1 MFTFKSDRLQDER
14 VEADALLNQDDIDEA
29 CVVFLCRT
37 APSGAASGTVVYVYR
52 EPDLDLPERA
62 LTKKKDGAWS
72 FEDLPSDGT
81 PDQPDPPDSLR
92 VFVTFHDDVR
102 DPHSVI
108 KNVSLI
114 PPHPAGRYSVWDIPL
129 TLEAAQAQAQA
140 EALRDERQAILDKLS
155 PREKEVLGVNQ

>member
-1 MFTFKSDRLQDER
+1 MFTFKSDRFPDER
-14 VEADALLNQDDIDEA
+14 VEADSMLEGDIDEA
-29 CVVFLCRT
+29 CVVFLSRT

-81 PDQPDPPDSLR
+81 PDQPDPSDSITVYVIPSPDAPPPQE
-92 VFVTFHDDVR
+92 VT
-102 DPHSVI
+102 
-108 KNVSLI
+108 LI
-114 PPHPAGRYSVWDIPL
+114 PPPPGVRHFAWVIAP
-129 TLEAAQAQAQA
+129 TLEVAQAQAQA
-140 EALRDERQAILDKLS
+140 QALRDERQAILDKLS